1 MRPRLKFNRKII
13 YLLVG
18 IPVFLFV
25 FNLLLA
31 NWAKN
36 SFPKFIKEKNDTAYN
51 FEFKDIDFSFFGQSL
66 IISDISVFPKPD
78 SVNHLK
84 LDFSADVK
92 KITISG
98 VDFIR
103 LISSSELEA
112 RKIQIIDPDIRYYK
126 SESAHQSKSK
136 TEFQKSIHISDFI
149 IKDGDFHYFEP
160 DRKSLISSVDSLN
173 LKITGVKLDK
183 QTIEKKIPFSFSDY
197 EIGCNSFFWQINPSQ
212 EMKSNRLKADS
223 REFQLS
229 GFTIRTTDSLASVN
243 SVEKGY
249 RLLPAVDSKEFSIE
263 KMDWGFSNQ
272 DEFYFKSSKIEFD
285 SALVRIPENKNI
297 TRKDK
302 TAERLIPFLLEV
314 EKISVKN
321 SEIEVENSV
330 KVHEIDL
337 EVSKIINTKDK
348 NLEID
353 SVFFNQPMISLI
365 LNQKSYRQDSVTVS
379 PFKENV
385 NIGKLNISHAK
396 LKLSNQSAEAL
407 TDASENLNLVL
418 EQISVIP
425 KLNYNRKLKGDNFII
440 RLDKMSLETDK
451 IRIGEQGQP
460 EFIKNSDKPL
470 IPVNFE
476 IGQID
481 FRVNSVEQIERFAI
495 SPVKLIGKKL
505 RNDIDEGLKI
515 SMLKLGKSEITV
527 FQSAKKKVKKA
538 AKSLKNDVKID
549 LLEFEKSNFKLIE
562 PNNKTLL
569 SINDLSLVVNGAESN
584 QNNRFSYK
592 NAKISASALKYHP
605 KGIYDLTVAGLS
617 YDQQI
622 LKFSQFEM
630 KPKISKTQFVR
641 SLRKQKDY
649 YSIKAGGI
657 SVQQP
662 KINFSA
668 DNFSFSTPLVLLNS
682 ADAYI
687 YRSKIPPDD
696 TSKKKMY
703 SQLLREM
710 KIGLNVSKL
719 SIRNSKLVYEEETQ
733 TSKGA
738 GKLTFNNFTADISNL
753 SGGYKKSG
761 MPNVEAVISA
771 NFMNDS
777 KLKVNWSFNPM
788 NRNEKF
794 NIKGNISNFDAARMT
809 PFVKPYL
816 HATAEGNVKEV
827 DFNFS
832 GNDVSASGDFGIK
845 YDDLKVTLYN
855 PKTGNPRNV
864 LSKIGN
870 LALKSNT
877 RDEFNE
883 VRIKEIERKQDKSF
897 FNFLWL
903 CVQQGLK
910 QTVLII

>member
-1 MRPRLKFNRKII
+1 MRPRLKFNKKAI
-13 YLLVG
+13 YLLIG

-25 FNLLLA
+25 LNLLLA

-51 FEFKDIDFSFFGQSL
+51 FEFKNIDFSFFGQSL
-66 IISDISVFPKPD
+66 IISEISVFPKPD
-78 SVNHLK
+78 SANDLK
-84 LDFSADVK
+84 PDFSADIK
-92 KITISG
+92 KIKISG

-103 LISSSELEA
+103 LISSNELEA
-112 RKIQIIDPDIRYYK
+112 RKIQIIGPDIRYYK
-126 SESAHQSKSK
+126 SEKEHQSKSK

-149 IKDGDFHYFEP
+149 IKDADFKYFDS

-173 LKITGVKLDK
+173 LKITGMKLDK
-183 QTIEKKIPFSFSDY
+183 QTIEKKIPFAFSDY
-197 EIGCNSFFWQINPSQ
+197 EIGCDSFFWQINPSQ
-212 EMKSNRLKADS
+212 EMRSRQLKAGS
-223 REFQLS
+223 KEFQLF
-229 GFTIRTTDSLASVN
+229 GFSIHTTDSLANVN

-297 TRKDK
+297 TKKDK
-302 TAERLIPFLLEV
+302 TAERLIPFLLEIDR
-314 EKISVKN
+314 ISVKN
-321 SEIEVENSV
+321 SEIEVENSI

-337 EVSKIINTKDK
+337 EISKIKNARDK

-353 SVFFNQPMISLI
+353 SVFFNQPMITLI
-365 LNQKSYRQDSVTVS
+365 LNQKSYRQDQVTVS
-379 PFKENV
+379 PFRENV
-385 NIGKLNISHAK
+385 DIGKLNISHAR
-396 LKLSNQSAEAL
+396 LKLSDPAANSL

-418 EQISVIP
+418 EKISVIP
-425 KLNYNRKLKGDNFII
+425 KLNYNRELKDDNFII

-451 IRIGEQGQP
+451 IRIGESGQP
-460 EFIKNSDKPL
+460 NFKKNSDKPL

-481 FRVNSVEQIERFAI
+481 FRVNSVEQKGRFGI
-495 SPVKLIGKKL
+495 SPVKLTGNELK
-505 RNDIDEGLKI
+505 NDIDGGLKI
-515 SMLKLGKSEITV
+515 SILKFGKSEITV

-538 AKSLKNDVKID
+538 ARSLKKDIKID

-562 PNNKTLL
+562 PGNRTLL
-569 SINDLSLVVNGAESN
+569 SINDLSLIFNDVESN
-584 QNNRFSYK
+584 QTNQFSYK
-592 NAKISASALKYHP
+592 NSKLSASALKYHP
-605 KGIYDLTVAGLS
+605 KGNYDLTVASLS
-617 YDQQI
+617 YDQQV
-622 LKFSQFEM
+622 LKFNQFEM

-641 SLRKQKDY
+641 SLKKQKDY
-649 YSIKAGGI
+649 YSIKAGEI
-657 SVQQP
+657 SVQKP
-662 KINFSA
+662 NINFST
-668 DNFSFSTPLVLLNS
+668 DNFSFSTPLVSLNS
-682 ADAYI
+682 VDAYI

-710 KIGLNVSKL
+710 KIGLNISKL
-719 SIRNSKLVYEEETQ
+719 SIRNSKLVYEEETA
-733 TSKGA
+733 TSNGA
-738 GKLTFNNFTADISNL
+738 GKLIFNNFTADISNL
-753 SGGYKKSG
+753 SSGYKKSK
-761 MPNVEAVISA
+761 MPDVKTVITA

-794 NIKGNISNFDAARMT
+794 NIKGSISNFDAARMT

-832 GNDVSASGDFGIK
+832 GNDISANGDFGIK

-855 PKTGNPRNV
+855 PKTGKPRDI

-877 RDEFNE
+877 RDEFSE
-883 VRIKEIERKQDKSF
+883 VKIKEVERKQDKSF